1 MVTAATTGIET
12 KASAFR
18 LSRARLS
25 TGHLVMIV
33 SGLVGMT
40 LTVAA
45 LRADRG
51 GTEVAVATH
60 EIRAGEV
67 IRASDYRVDRI
78 RAGRDLLS
86 TIVGSHGVRALRG
99 EIAVA
104 TIAENALIPRGA
116 VRAPAA
122 GAGLRAMSIPIDPS
136 KAVGGRLAAG
146 DRVDVLFTDR
156 AIASIIVTDAKVLA
170 VDERGRGGIGEST
183 SPFTLTIAVNASESL
198 LVAAAIADGNVSI
211 ARTTGAISSQGTA
224 PQTLGR
230 TTSTT
235 APGASR

>member
-1 MVTAATTGIET
+1 MATAASVGIET
-12 KASAFR
+12 KAGAFR
-18 LSRARLS
+18 FSRARLS

-33 SGLVGMT
+33 AGLVGMT

-45 LRADRG
+45 LRADGG

-67 IRASDYRVDRI
+67 IHADDFRVDRI
-78 RAGRDLLS
+78 RASRDLLS
-86 TIVGSHGVRALRG
+86 TIVGGSAARSLRG

-104 TIAENALIPRGA
+104 TIAQSAVIPRGA

-136 KAVGGRLAAG
+136 LAVGGRLAAG

-156 AIASIIVTDAKVLA
+156 TVSSIIVTDAKVVA

-183 SPFTLTIAVNASESL
+183 SPFTLTIAVDARESL
-198 LVAAAIADGNVSI
+198 LVAAAIADGHISI
-211 ARTTGAISSQGTA
+211 ARTTGATSSEGTA
-224 PQTLGR
+224 PQALDR
-230 TTSTT
+230 
-235 APGASR
+235 AGASAASR